1 MPMPNSNDRHTLAD
15 LRQMQ
20 SLPLEIK
27 IRMTERRIRDWV
39 SYWGE
44 DGVYVS
50 FSGGKDSTVLLDIC
64 RKLYPNIVA
73 VFSDTGLEFP
83 EIREFVKTKE
93 NVVWVKPELTFKKV
107 IEKCGYPCISKE
119 QAEWIH
125 RIRGNSSG
133 AIQKAFYGINLNG
146 TPTRFKISEQW
157 KFMLNA
163 PFDIGAGCCKEMKK
177 KPINKY
183 AKETGRVPIVGTMA
197 AESSL
202 RTSTWLKY
210 GCNAFD
216 NKKATSAP
224 LSFWTDSDIWEY
236 VIAEDEAETV
246 RRIYREYLAGIPV
259 PQICRELEADGIT
272 TKRGSVQ
279 WRPNAVLGILRN
291 EKYTGNAI
299 LGKTFKPDVLSKRRM
314 KNTGQ
319 SPMYY
324 AENTHPAIIT
334 QEMFDMAQAEMQ
346 RRRDEKDTAVGT
358 SRYTSKYPLSGLL
371 VCGTCGHRLRRH
383 VRTVG
388 SGKRVAAWGCTNR
401 ISNGRAVCDSHHI
414 NEDVLE
420 RTIRAAFDGMDDVL
434 DVIEESCA
442 EVLEVDNH
450 AEMEHVQQDIITIQ
464 EAVLALHK
472 AQQQGAVSEMDYEI
486 KIASYSQQMDEL
498 QERQRELKATAGRFA
513 EVKYWMDTF
522 KEHVHSGEKMDIS
535 DAVVLRQLTGRIVV
549 YDDRLEIH
557 LRIGGTLEQKYL

>member
-1 MPMPNSNDRHTLAD
+1 MSTN
-15 LRQMQ
+15 
-20 SLPLEIK
+20 IK
-27 IRMTERRIRDWV
+27 W
-39 SYWGE
+39 SYQKKFQNGE
-44 DGVYVS
+44 VILNTGMVLGYKKS
-50 FSGGKDSTVLLDIC
+50 ST
-64 RKLYPNIVA
+64 
-73 VFSDTGLEFP
+73 G
-83 EIREFVKTKE
+83 
-93 NVVWVKPELTFKKV
+93 
-107 IEKCGYPCISKE
+107 
-119 QAEWIH
+119 
-125 RIRGNSSG
+125 
-133 AIQKAFYGINLNG
+133 
-146 TPTRFKISEQW
+146 
-157 KFMLNA
+157 
-163 PFDIGAGCCKEMKK
+163 
-177 KPINKY
+177 
-183 AKETGRVPIVGTMA
+183 
-197 AESSL
+197 
-202 RTSTWLKY
+202 
-210 GCNAFD
+210 
-216 NKKATSAP
+216 
-224 LSFWTDSDIWEY
+224 EY

-246 RRIYREYLAGIPV
+246 LRIYREYLAGIPV

-272 TKRGSVQ
+272 TKRGSSQ
-279 WRPNAVLGILRN
+279 WRPNAVLGILKN

-346 RRRDEKDTAVGT
+346 RRRDEKDTSVGS

-401 ISNGRAVCDSHHI
+401 ISNGRSACDSHHI

-434 DVIEESCA
+434 DVVEESCV

-450 AEMEHVQQDIITIQ
+450 VELEQVQQDIIAIQ

-498 QERQRELKATAGRFA
+498 QERQRELKTTAGRFA
-513 EVKYWMDTF
+513 EVKYWMDAF
-522 KEHVHSGEKMDIS
+522 REHVHSGEKMDTT
-535 DAVVLRQLTGRIVV
+535 DAVVLRQLTDRIVA
-549 YDDRLEIH
+549 YEDRLEIH
-557 LRIGGTLEQKYL
+557 LRIGGTLEQKYK